1 MDEYDGRQFVGIDL
15 HRRRSVIVR
24 QSESGEQLSAVRIVN
39 DPVALGLQLE
49 QAGSDPEVVLEATYG
64 WYWAVDVLQACGARV
79 HLAHPLGVKGF
90 RYRRVKNDVRD
101 AADLADLLRMGRLPE
116 AWIAPPQTRELRE
129 LVRYRAKLVAIRSGL
144 KAQIHAVLAKA
155 GVLIAVSDLFG
166 VTGRQ
171 RLAKVP
177 LGAAYAQRIGS
188 LLELI
193 DILDSHEARFA
204 AMIAE
209 RLDTHTGYHA
219 IQQVPGIGPML
230 AAVFVAEIGD
240 VHRFTDPAHL
250 CSWAGLTPTH
260 RESDTVV
267 HRGHITKQGSKA
279 VRWAAIEAVQR
290 HPTTAKIAADKQRI
304 EARRGKNIAKVAA
317 ARKLL
322 TLVYYGLRDGHIRAL
337 DRTAGRREHSGPNPR
352 AAAHLSDPRTIGV
365 VVRLIDPA
373 CCYRTAPCPH
383 SWAKG

>member
-1 MDEYDGRQFVGIDL
+1 MSRLPGNRARPVLRGL
-15 HRRRSVIVR
+15 RR
-24 QSESGEQLSAVRIVN
+24 GDA
-39 DPVALGLQLE
+39 PGLP
-49 QAGSDPEVVLEATYG
+49 D
-64 WYWAVDVLQACGARV
+64 YWAVDVLQACGARV

-177 LGAAYAQRIGS
+177 LGSAYAERIRS

-193 DILDSHEARFA
+193 DILDGHEARFA

-209 RLDTHTGYHA
+209 RLHTHRGYQA
-219 IQQVPGIGPML
+219 IQQVPGIGATL

-250 CSWAGLTPTH
+250 LVGWVDPAPPRVRHRRPQRTHHQTRLQSGPLGGDRGGAAPPDDGQDLGRQTTHRSPPRQEHRQGRRGTQAAHAGLL
-260 RESDTVV
+260 R
-267 HRGHITKQGSKA
+267 A
-279 VRWAAIEAVQR
+279 
-290 HPTTAKIAADKQRI
+290 
-304 EARRGKNIAKVAA
+304 ARRP
-317 ARKLL
+317 
-322 TLVYYGLRDGHIRAL
+322 H
-337 DRTAGRREHSGPNPR
+337 PR
-352 AAAHLSDPRTIGV
+352 ARPYQGGVSTPDPTRARPLTC
-365 VVRLIDPA
+365 LTPEPSAWSPA
-373 CCYRTAPCPH
+373 
-383 SWAKG
+383 

>member
-15 HRRRSVIVR
+15 HRQRSVIVR

-39 DPVALGLQLE
+39 DPVALELQLKE
-49 QAGSDPEVVLEATYG
+49 AGAEPEVVLEATYG
-64 WYWAVDVLQACGARV
+64 WYWAVDVLQARGARV

-177 LGAAYAQRIGS
+177 LAPAYAQRVSS

-193 DILDSHEARFA
+193 DIFDSHQARFA

-209 RLDTHTGYHA
+209 RLDTHRGYQA
-219 IQQVPGIGPML
+219 IQQVPGIGATL
-230 AAVFVAEIGD
+230 AAVFVAEIDD
-240 VHRFTDPAHL
+240 VGRFTDAAHL
-250 CSWAGLTPTH
+250 CSWAGLTPRH

-337 DRTAGRREHSGPNPR
+337 DRAR
-352 AAAHLSDPRTIGV
+352 AA
-365 VVRLIDPA
+365 
-373 CCYRTAPCPH
+373 
-383 SWAKG
+383 